1 MNATRTLINHPVPS
15 AGKVR
20 ELALQEDVRTA
31 EALTVRGGSLTPAS
45 ALLHRAAPAN
55 KAAAR
60 HNCTSGPE
68 WGVGGTH
75 GLRARRR
82 PALLDTNPQMAVPG
96 GGGQRNTR
104 RRERDTRV
112 CVGGR
117 GCGAHD
123 RDPSSQKGLDIDFQG
138 GAGHGQLKLGDNVG
152 MKDPQ
157 LADALTSGKDFST
170 SPGEESRAF

>member
-75 GLRARRR
+75 GLRAGRR

-96 GGGQRNTR
+96 GRGQRNTR
-104 RRERDTRV
+104 RREMDTRV
-112 CVGGR
+112 GGW
-117 GCGAHD
+117 GAHTTKTHLHKKGSILIS
-123 RDPSSQKGLDIDFQG
+123 REEQGMVSSNLVI
-138 GAGHGQLKLGDNVG
+138 
-152 MKDPQ
+152 
-157 LADALTSGKDFST
+157 TSG
-170 SPGEESRAF
+170 